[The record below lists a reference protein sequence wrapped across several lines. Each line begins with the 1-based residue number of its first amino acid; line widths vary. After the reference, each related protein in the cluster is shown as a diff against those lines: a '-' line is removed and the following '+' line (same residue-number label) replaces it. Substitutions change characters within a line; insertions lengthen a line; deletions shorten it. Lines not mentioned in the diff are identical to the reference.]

1 MKTFNLSRW
10 ALEHK
15 SFVVYLMLVV
25 ALAGI
30 FEYRRLGRD
39 EDPPFTIKT
48 MVVKTLWPGA
58 TPMETMPQV
67 TDRIEKKLEELPN
80 IDYQKSYTKPGE
92 SVVFIYLKDS
102 MPASEV
108 PDLWYQV
115 RRKVGDIKRPLP
127 QGVQGPFFNDEFGD
141 TYALIFALT
150 SDGFSHRELRDYTER
165 VRAELLSVP
174 DVAKIDLLGTQDE
187 KIYLEFSTQQLAAM
201 GLDISELIQTLQAQN
216 AIQPSGTPDSDAEKI
231 AVRVSGQFTSE
242 ESLKAVNFRFNGR
255 FFRLSDIAKVQRGYA
270 DPQQPIFR
278 YNGRDAVGLAISM
291 RKNGDV
297 LAFGEHVK
305 ERLAKATADLPA
317 GFDSHLVANQPEVV
331 EEAVG
336 EFIKTLIE
344 SIVIVLAVSFLSL
357 GWRPGIVV
365 AIAIPLVLAITFVA
379 MKLAGV
385 SLQRI
390 SLGALIIGLGL
401 LVDDAMIA
409 VEMMIKKLEEGC
421 DKITA
426 ATFAYTST
434 AFPMLTGTLVT
445 IVGFVPVGFA
455 ARSAGE
461 YCYTLFA
468 VVGIAL
474 TASWFV
480 AVLFTPLTGVFILPD
495 KMQGHGH
502 EPSRFARAFH
512 TALDRVL
519 HLKYWVIGTT
529 VALFVASLAGMQFV
543 QQQFFPTSDRPEL
556 LVDLTLPQGSSI
568 NATHKVVDD
577 LEKLLKS
584 DPDIEHW
591 SFYIGTGAI
600 RFYLPLDQ
608 QLANDFFAQGVI
620 VTKGFKVRP
629 AVQARILAALQRPEF
644 EQVQPR
650 VSPLELGPPVGW
662 PLKFRISGPESLKV
676 REIAQNFASLLGK
689 TPNARNINFD
699 WNEPS
704 KVVRVEV
711 DQDRARALG
720 VSSQALSQTINAV
733 LSGTPVTQVRDDIYL
748 IDIVARAVPEERAK
762 LETLRSLMIATPGG
776 RAVPLEQMATL
787 SYGLEPPLIWR
798 RQRLPTI
805 TVQADTAPAVE
816 AATVV
821 KSLASDIAAF
831 RSKLP
836 PGYDVVVGGTVEES
850 AKAQGSVFAVFPLML
865 VLMITILMLQ
875 LQSFQRLFLVVATGP
890 LAVIG
895 VAAAL
900 LLSGAP
906 MGFVAILGVISLIGM
921 VIRNSVILIDQIET
935 EIAAGRHAWDA
946 VIVATE
952 HRLRPILL
960 TAAAAIL
967 GMIPIAPTVFWG
979 PMAYAVIGGLL
990 VATLLTLVFL
1000 PALYVAWFRIKPA
1013 QSMSA
1018 SSGTDRDSDSDAT
1031 KIVNRLKA
1039 IFAPEAISA
1048 PDPALQEP

>member
-1 MKTFNLSRW
+1 M
-10 ALEHK
+10 
-15 SFVVYLMLVV
+15 
-25 ALAGI
+25 
-30 FEYRRLGRD
+30 
-39 EDPPFTIKT
+39 
-48 MVVKTLWPGA
+48 
-58 TPMETMPQV
+58 
-67 TDRIEKKLEELPN
+67 
-80 IDYQKSYTKPGE
+80 
-92 SVVFIYLKDS
+92 
-102 MPASEV
+102 
-108 PDLWYQV
+108 
-115 RRKVGDIKRPLP
+115 
-127 QGVQGPFFNDEFGD
+127 
-141 TYALIFALT
+141 
-150 SDGFSHRELRDYTER
+150 
-165 VRAELLSVP
+165 
-174 DVAKIDLLGTQDE
+174 
-187 KIYLEFSTQQLAAM
+187 
-201 GLDISELIQTLQAQN
+201 
-216 AIQPSGTPDSDAEKI
+216 
-231 AVRVSGQFTSE
+231 
-242 ESLKAVNFRFNGR
+242 
-255 FFRLSDIAKVQRGYA
+255 
-270 DPQQPIFR
+270 
-278 YNGRDAVGLAISM
+278 
-291 RKNGDV
+291 
-297 LAFGEHVK
+297 
-305 ERLAKATADLPA
+305 
-317 GFDSHLVANQPEVV
+317 ANQPEVV

-344 SIVIVLAVSFLSL
+344 AIAIVLAVSFLSL

-421 DKITA
+421 DKVTA

-455 ARSAGE
+455 ASSAGE

-480 AVLFTPLTGVFILPD
+480 AVLFTPLTGVFILPN
-495 KMQGHGH
+495 KMQRHGH

-529 VALFVASLAGMQFV
+529 VALFVAALVGMQFV
-543 QQQFFPTSDRPEL
+543 QQQFFPSSDRPEL

-568 NATHKVVDD
+568 NATRKVVDD
-577 LEKLLKS
+577 LEKILKS

-591 SFYIGTGAI
+591 SFYIGSGAI

-662 PLKFRISGPESLKV
+662 PLKFRISGPEPVKV

-689 TPNARNINFD
+689 TPNARNVNFD

-720 VSSQALSQTINAV
+720 ISSQALSQTINAI
-733 LSGTPVTQVRDDIYL
+733 LSGTTVTQVRDDIYL
-748 IDIVARAVPEERAK
+748 IDIVARAIPEERAK
-762 LETLRSLMIATPGG
+762 LETLRSLMINVPGG
-776 RAVPLEQMATL
+776 RSVPLEQVAKL
-787 SYGLEPPLIWR
+787 SYGIEPPLVWR
-798 RQRLPTI
+798 RHRLPTI
-805 TVQADTAPAVE
+805 TVQADTAPGLE

-821 KSLASDIAAF
+821 KVLSSEIAAF
-831 RSKLP
+831 KSQLP
-836 PGYDVVVGGTVEES
+836 AGYDVVAGGTVEES
-850 AKAQGSVFAVFPLML
+850 AKAEASIFAVFPLMIL
-865 VLMITILMLQ
+865 IMITILMVQ
-875 LQSFQRLFLVVATGP
+875 LQSFQRLFLVLATAP
-890 LAVIG
+890 LALIG

-900 LLSGAP
+900 LIARAP
-906 MGFVAILGVISLIGM
+906 MGFVAILGVVSLIGM
-921 VIRNSVILIDQIET
+921 VIRNSVILIGQIDT
-935 EIAAGRHAWDA
+935 EIAAGQHPWNA

-979 PMAYAVIGGLL
+979 PMAYAVMGGLV

-1000 PALYVAWFRIKPA
+1000 PALYVAWFRIKPISER
-1013 QSMSA
+1013 QLTISA
-1018 SSGTDRDSDSDAT
+1018 GVPVACPRLINEKRWARMRCGPRVTKGENSSWNSFPLLPSPLWPQSDAACRSGPLS
-1031 KIVNRLKA
+1031 NASRCCCRA
-1039 IFAPEAISA
+1039 AAHSA
-1048 PDPALQEP
+1048 PTRPAYMPRWRRPNCNRIGSPASRSVRSTAR